1 MQTKEE
7 TIKQWDFSPLTPN
20 GDLRIEARFMKFI
33 TELEQAFAEN
43 SNPENAFAMAKY
55 MRNHFSFF
63 GIKTEERR
71 LIFKDIWKGNKNEI
85 AANPREI
92 ALQLFAKTQ
101 RELQYC
107 AIEILIKQLKGN
119 YKKDDIQLIEKL
131 IITNSW
137 WDSVDTIAKNIL
149 GEYLLEY
156 PLETEKVIER
166 FSNSKNM
173 WLNRSAILFQLGYKG
188 KTNFDVLKS
197 ECKKHKK
204 SNEFFIQKAIGW
216 ALREYGKTNPEAVQN
231 FVASTN
237 LKPLSKKEAL
247 KNIH

>member
-1 MQTKEE
+1 MGFIE
-7 TIKQWDFSPLTPN
+7 
-20 GDLRIEARFMKFI
+20 DLEK
-33 TELEQAFAEN
+33 AFAEK

-63 GIKTEERR
+63 GIKTADRR
-71 LIFKDIWKGNKNEI
+71 HIFKHIWEENQDEV
-85 AANPREI
+85 AENPRSI
-92 ALQLFAKTQ
+92 ALELYSKTQ

-119 YKKDDIQLIEKL
+119 YKKEDIQLIEKL

-149 GEYLLEY
+149 GQYLLEY

-166 FSNSKNM
+166 FSNSENM
-173 WLNRSAILFQLGYKG
+173 WLNRSAILFQLGYKE
-188 KTNFDVLKS
+188 KTNFDLLQS
-197 ECKKHKK
+197 ECEKHKN

-216 ALREYGKTNPEAVQN
+216 ALREYAKTNPEAVKK
-231 FVASTN
+231 FVTHTN

-247 KNIH
+247 KNIL